1 MWVTDISN
9 VSATI
14 SYSTYQGCNNF
25 PPDIKVQLIL
35 VNENTCDTILI
46 DSKNYVTNHTD
57 SLNPPF
63 LYGSIVYNYTLQV
76 FVGADIDSG
85 MKIGEIGQFM
95 TSDIGDMGGDTCK
108 KTCAFWSAFFPIKS
122 CCYFFSYSDYF
133 YFFIINTF
141 RYDIASWRL

>member
-35 VNENTCDTILI
+35 VNENTSDTVLM

-57 SLNPPF
+57 PFNPPF
-63 LYGSIVYNYTLQV
+63 LYASTVYNYTLQV

-85 MKIGEIGQFM
+85 MKIGISEIGRFM
-95 TSDIGDMGGDTCK
+95 TSDTGDMGGDTCK

-122 CCYFFSYSDYF
+122 CCYFL
-133 YFFIINTF
+133 I
-141 RYDIASWRL
+141 